1 MFLPKDNALF
11 HNNWKLIEDTGFN
24 VIFDYIKNDN
34 NQKPYQMPKQTV
46 LKQYQLIYDILMTR
60 NAEIRKMCICSLD
73 DKLVN
78 FCHSIIENAN
88 GNFSLEYFVSKWIS
102 YSKILYD
109 WIRKAFKYLD
119 NVKRMI
125 NRGATLEEDV
135 FRVFKIEVYD
145 KNKEKLYEE
154 FLKIVEN
161 YRQNKEIDIN
171 ICREYAKF
179 LKIFKENDIIENF
192 LGVSEKYFEDLVSEH
207 QNSTFNIYMSFFITE
222 INKELKFYNEVFPEE
237 IKNVEEKINNVVYY
251 KNSGKSLN
259 LPDGFVYMLNNYE
272 NNNKYKNE
280 LKFTFD
286 IFNTNENAFSIM
298 NKLFKEFVKNNF
310 KEKII
315 IPEKFDTINKNLKFK
330 DVILKTNF
338 INLYLAYQRNIVD
351 IITNCFSNNNIMNLV
366 FKEVLAD
373 IESSQDNINLTYV
386 LPYFFDMQLSNQN
399 FSVEEKKNE
408 ISKALELFHFVPDKE
423 NFIETYRVLLAERIF
438 RIYYNENYNIF
449 NVAEEKNI
457 IEMFNKECGNEYAA
471 KLLQILNDYTL
482 NIDDIYNKFRLFIND
497 ELLPFEIMT
506 SVNILSSENWPD
518 NINTKKA
525 LLPKELEILETKM
538 DKFYHKL
545 YPGRILKY
553 SLLDSI
559 IFLEAKINNITF
571 EIKCTTFQGI
581 ILLKFNEINK
591 KNNNIINLNDFKKI
605 LNFEDENDFNKALQ
619 PLIES
624 NIIIL
629 NNEILSLNKNFKATQ
644 NQCITF
650 KMITEN
656 EIKKKEKQVVDR
668 TYPVDG
674 WIVKTVKQCAPIS
687 QQNLVIKVL
696 SSLSSFTIPE
706 SFIIKRIESLVERE
720 IIFKNK
726 KDPNLYDY
734 GEQNQEQE
742 Q

>member
-449 NVAEEKNI
+449 NVTEEKNI

>member
-1 MFLPKDNALF
+1 MK
-11 HNNWKLIEDTGFN
+11 K
-24 VIFDYIKNDN
+24 
-34 NQKPYQMPKQTV
+34 
-46 LKQYQLIYDILMTR
+46 
-60 NAEIRKMCICSLD
+60 
-73 DKLVN
+73 
-78 FCHSIIENAN
+78 
-88 GNFSLEYFVSKWIS
+88 
-102 YSKILYD
+102 
-109 WIRKAFKYLD
+109 
-119 NVKRMI
+119 
-125 NRGATLEEDV
+125 
-135 FRVFKIEVYD
+135 
-145 KNKEKLYEE
+145 
-154 FLKIVEN
+154 
-161 YRQNKEIDIN
+161 
-171 ICREYAKF
+171 
-179 LKIFKENDIIENF
+179 
-192 LGVSEKYFEDLVSEH
+192 
-207 QNSTFNIYMSFFITE
+207 
-222 INKELKFYNEVFPEE
+222 
-237 IKNVEEKINNVVYY
+237 
-251 KNSGKSLN
+251 
-259 LPDGFVYMLNNYE
+259 
-272 NNNKYKNE
+272 
-280 LKFTFD
+280 
-286 IFNTNENAFSIM
+286 
-298 NKLFKEFVKNNF
+298 
-310 KEKII
+310 
-315 IPEKFDTINKNLKFK
+315 
-330 DVILKTNF
+330 
-338 INLYLAYQRNIVD
+338 
-351 IITNCFSNNNIMNLV
+351 
-366 FKEVLAD
+366 
-373 IESSQDNINLTYV
+373 
-386 LPYFFDMQLSNQN
+386 
-399 FSVEEKKNE
+399 KKNE

-591 KNNNIINLNDFKKI
+591 KNNNLINLNDFKKI

>member
-449 NVAEEKNI
+449 NVTEEKNI

-591 KNNNIINLNDFKKI
+591 KNNNLINLNDFKKI

>member
-399 FSVEEKKNE
+399 FSAEEKKNE

-605 LNFEDENDFNKALQ
+605 LNFEDENDSNKALQ

>member
-237 IKNVEEKINNVVYY
+237 IKSVEEKINNVVYY

-259 LPDGFVYMLNNYE
+259 LPDGFVYMLDNYE

-399 FSVEEKKNE
+399 FSAEEKKNE

-449 NVAEEKNI
+449 NVTEEKNI